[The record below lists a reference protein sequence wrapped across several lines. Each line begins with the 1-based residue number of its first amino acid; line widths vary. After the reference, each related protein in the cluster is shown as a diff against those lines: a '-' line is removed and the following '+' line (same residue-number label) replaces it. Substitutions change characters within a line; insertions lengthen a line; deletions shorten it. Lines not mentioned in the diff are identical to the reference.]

1 MKIILFFTCSL
12 TLTSCITLQR
22 PNLDKQKVELT
33 KNNFDQLNGDYD
45 LKSKDNS
52 NYRLPF
58 ALIYNHCC
66 GYDTIIDQG
75 DRVSL
80 QVLTKNRIRI
90 TIVDD
95 NEIVKTKILKGDIKD
110 GYFEYNSIHLSSF
123 WVLLNAYTRK
133 KMRIGL
139 LPDGSLV
146 VDVARV
152 SWGLLVLMPITGYR
166 DRASNIEFSKKNDS
180 SQH

>member
-1 MKIILFFTCSL
+1 MV
-12 TLTSCITLQR
+12 SCVTLQR
-22 PNLDKQKVELT
+22 PNLGKQKIELT
-33 KNNFDQLNGDYD
+33 KNNLDQLNGDYD

-58 ALIYNHCC
+58 VLIYYHCC

-80 QVLTKNRIRI
+80 QVLTNNRIRI

-95 NEIVKTKILKGDIKD
+95 NEIVRTKILKGEIKD

-152 SWGLLVLMPITGYR
+152 SWGLLVLMPITGYSEK
-166 DRASNIEFSKKNDS
+166 ASDIEFSKKDGI